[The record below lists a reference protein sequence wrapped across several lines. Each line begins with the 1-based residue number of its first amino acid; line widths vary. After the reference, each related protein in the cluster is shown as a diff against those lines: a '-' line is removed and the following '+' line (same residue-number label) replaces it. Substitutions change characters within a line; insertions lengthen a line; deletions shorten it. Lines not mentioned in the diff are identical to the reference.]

1 MFVGSEE
8 TKLILQ
14 NYEVTGITDVSFDSQ
29 IQEDAVALLTNRG
42 ITRKVNKGH
51 IINCKISK
59 PYLGKERFQEFTG
72 ITDLSGQFIYGENAV
87 EFNGGAISSYSISVD
102 TQGPPK
108 VSIDMQIYGDFK
120 PTTNLASGLLD
131 YEFEKLAP
139 ESVFI
144 DLEGRNS
151 ILTSFSYSVN
161 FDIKP
166 TYEINSVK
174 SSTSKIFSPIN
185 YSVSAKILMDE
196 QEFEDVASLIE
207 SETFNRNILFNV
219 QDSGST
225 ILNTYNIPNASLE
238 SQEVSIAAGDLV
250 EMSIS
255 YKGLDSNV

>member
-29 IQEDAVALLTNRG
+29 IQEDAVALLSNRG

-120 PTTNLASGLLD
+120 PTTNLASGLSD

-185 YSVSAKILMDE
+185 YSVSAKMLMDE

-207 SETFNRNILFNV
+207 SEAFNRNILFNV
-219 QDSGST
+219 QDSEST